1 MKTVKEIIADA
12 EKNGTAEEAFN
23 KLRMDEMKQLYTL
36 SEDAFE
42 LISNAYL
49 YGFTKGVKKRVRA
62 SH

>member
-1 MKTVKEIIADA
+1 MKTVKEIIAEA

-36 SEDAFE
+36 SEGDAFE

-49 YGFTKGVKKRVRA
+49 YGFHKGMSKKSKR
-62 SH
+62 